1 MTEAEL
7 GKAML
12 AFEAEH
18 RKLPNKKQR
27 PSLSKVRAVAKA
39 LRKFKVIDVALSLN
53 VTCGDVSATISKLK
67 NRGEITSD
75 KQSYYMHYYWVD
87 KP

>member
-1 MTEAEL
+1 MTEEEL
-7 GKAML
+7 GKAMRT
-12 AFEAEH
+12 FEAKH
-18 RKLPNKKQR
+18 RKLPNRKQR
-27 PSLSKVRAVAKA
+27 PSLDNVRTVASA

-75 KQSYYMHYYWVD
+75 KQGNAMNYYWVD
-87 KP
+87 T